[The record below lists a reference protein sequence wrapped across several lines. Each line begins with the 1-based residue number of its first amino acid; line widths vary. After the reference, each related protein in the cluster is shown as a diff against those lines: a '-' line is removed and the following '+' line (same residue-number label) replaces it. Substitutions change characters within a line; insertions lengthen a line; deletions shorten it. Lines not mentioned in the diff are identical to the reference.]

1 MAENKNIVIRLMA
14 DTASYEAAMTR
25 AGSTAKTVASGMEN
39 TGRKSALIASGMTA
53 AGLAVAAFGVA
64 AVKMAADFDQQMST
78 VQANTGATS
87 AQMNQLRA
95 AAIEAGASTVYS
107 ATDSADAINDLG
119 KAGLSTADI
128 LSGGLSGALNLA
140 ASDGM
145 QVGEA
150 AELMSTTLKQFNLE
164 GSDAGKVADALAAG
178 AGKAVGSA
186 HDLGFA
192 LNQAG
197 LMANSMGVSMTE
209 TVGTLSAFANAGMIG
224 SDAGTSLKT
233 MLQRLSNP
241 TKEAQA
247 QMDELGISAYD
258 ASGQFVGLENF
269 AGQLKTS
276 LGGLTQ
282 EQRNAALSVIFGSD
296 AVRAANVLYS
306 EGSEGIAGW
315 TKAVSESGY
324 AAEQAAAKNNNLK
337 GDLENL
343 SGSMESLMISV
354 GEGAQGPLRKMVQG
368 LDTLVDAFAGLPS
381 GVQQTLV
388 VMASLAGVF
397 GAVHKAAG
405 NLNGSTSTMANN
417 IGLAIDPIQRVKTA
431 LASAQTAFQMFKAS
445 SMSASEQMEAFGTS
459 VSKAELKTAGFKTAG
474 SSVIDLLG
482 GPWGVAITVAT
493 TVLGAFISEQQ
504 KAQERSTQLSN
515 ALQEGASAA
524 QHYEKALSDSSGA
537 RVTDN
542 WLGRLITG
550 YDNVW
555 QAIDKVG
562 IKHSTYIKAIQG
574 EKTAVNEVYKELD
587 AYRTQLANQGG
598 LFTGNEYRVVANSL
612 TELQNGYK
620 ESQISAANLAQAEK
634 ESTQASIDKT
644 GALLSGADA
653 ASQSADNAQEAA
665 SADDILAEAF
675 GATTDAV
682 SDTASA
688 LSEVIDAMQTYY
700 GFAISSSDA
709 QIDLANKISSANDT
723 ISQNVKILDLNTE
736 AGRENQSALNDIADA
751 ALKCAK
757 AQAQNGDS
765 LNDIYPNIDKAHD
778 AFTQLMQSLGKT
790 PEEAEAAAQA
800 YGLTRDAVDELV
812 NGLQNT
818 PDSKTIEVTVTG
830 DAVAKFEQVKLA
842 AEETPDGKHVTI
854 SGDNTDLMKKI
865 AQATNAKIDSKTSTL
880 TLDSDQYMIALAIAN
895 GAKIDDKTGYLKG
908 DNSDAMNKFLQTQG
922 WKLNDKGFIVNADGS
937 PAMSVLTNLSNY
949 QIADKYFQIH
959 GTYVDESGG
968 TYSSS
973 GYRPENAKGN
983 IPTGATGG
991 LYDGDRFRY
1000 ANGGYAFNGYVDPK
1014 WAPGTATSDSVYLDN
1029 GRIARGEY
1037 VENALATSYYGVDFM
1052 DALNRRAIPRE
1063 VFATANQMTGNQVSV
1078 QVDTASVVAAITSLH
1093 NDLGAIISAASDDS
1107 TVSDRD
1113 LGRLIRKYAR
1123 A

>member
-39 TGRKSALIASGMTA
+39 TGRKSALIVSGMTA

-87 AQMNQLRA
+87 AQLGQLRA

-107 ATDSADAINDLG
+107 ATESAGAINELG
-119 KAGLSTADI
+119 KAGLSTSDI

-145 QVGEA
+145 AVGDA
-150 AELMSTTLKQFNLE
+150 AELMATTLKQFNLTGAE
-164 GSDAGKVADALAAG
+164 STQVADALAAG

-197 LMANSMGVSMTE
+197 LVANSMGVSMQE
-209 TVGTLSAFANAGMIG
+209 TTGTLAAFANAGMIG

-233 MLQRLSNP
+233 MLQRLASP
-241 TKEAQA
+241 TDKAQTL
-247 QMDELGISAYD
+247 MDELGINVYD
-258 ASGQFVGLENF
+258 ANGKFIGLAGA
-269 AGQLKTS
+269 AGQLQN
-276 LGGLTQ
+276 GLSGLSQQ
-282 EQRNAALSVIFGSD
+282 ERNAALNTIFGAD
-296 AVRAANVLYS
+296 AVRAANVLYE
-306 EGSEGIAGW
+306 EGAEGIDGW
-315 TKAVSESGY
+315 TKAVSQSGY
-324 AAEQAAAKNNNLK
+324 AADLAAKKNDNLK

-343 SGSMESLMISV
+343 GGSMESLMISV

-405 NLNGSTSTMANN
+405 NLNGSTSIMANN
-417 IGLAIDPIQRVKTA
+417 IGLAIDPIQRVKAA
-431 LASAQTAFQMFKAS
+431 LGSAQTAFQMFRAS
-445 SMSASEQMEAFGTS
+445 SMSASEQIETFGTS
-459 VSKAELKTAGFKTAG
+459 ASKAELKTAGFKSVG
-474 SSVIDLLG
+474 SSVIELLG
-482 GPWGVAITVAT
+482 GPWGIAITAAT
-493 TVLGAFISEQQ
+493 TVLGAFVSEQQ

-515 ALQEGASAA
+515 ALQEGTSAA

-587 AYRTQLANQGG
+587 AYRTQLAKQGG
-598 LFTGNEYRVVANSL
+598 LFTGNEYKVVANSL
-612 TELQNGYK
+612 TELQKGYK

-665 SADDILAEAF
+665 SADDILSEAF

-709 QIDLANKISSANDT
+709 QVDLANKISSANDT
-723 ISQNVKILDLNTE
+723 ISQNVKTLDLNTE

-812 NGLQNT
+812 NSLQNT

-830 DAVAKFEQVKLA
+830 DAVVKFEQVKLA
-842 AEETPDGKHVTI
+842 AKETPDGKHVTI

-865 AQATNAKIDSKTSTL
+865 AQATNAKIDDKTSTL

-937 PAMSVLTNLSNY
+937 PAMSALTNLSNY

-973 GYRPENAKGN
+973 GYRPANATGN

-1078 QVDTASVVAAITSLH
+1078 QVDTDSVVAAITSLH
-1093 NDLGAIISAASDDS
+1093 NDLGAIISAASNDS

>member
-78 VQANTGATS
+78 VQANTGATG
-87 AQMNQLRA
+87 AQLDQLRA

-107 ATDSADAINDLG
+107 ASDSADAINDLG
-119 KAGLSTADI
+119 KAGLSTTDI

-324 AAEQAAAKNNNLK
+324 SAEQAAAKNNNLK

-598 LFTGNEYRVVANSL
+598 LFTGNEYKVVANSL

-812 NGLQNT
+812 NSLQNT

-865 AQATNAKIDSKTSTL
+865 AQATNAKIDPKTGTL

-973 GYRPENAKGN
+973 GYRPKNATGN

>member
-1 MAENKNIVIRLMA
+1 MALNENIMIRLSA
-14 DTASYEAAMTR
+14 DTSNYSTKMAAASTQAEKL
-25 AGSTAKTVASGMEN
+25 STALEKPGSKSRIATNIMAGM
-39 TGRKSALIASGMTA
+39 
-53 AGLAVAAFGVA
+53 GVA
-64 AVKMAADFDQQMST
+64 AVALGVSATKMAADFDQSMST
-78 VQANTGATS
+78 IQADLQASDGDM
-87 AQMNQLRA
+87 QKLRA
-95 AAIEAGASTVYS
+95 AAIQAGADTVYS
-107 ATDSADAINDLG
+107 ANEAAEGIDALG

-164 GSDAGKVADALAAG
+164 GADAGKVADALAAG

-186 HDLGFA
+186 HDLGLA

-224 SDAGTSLKT
+224 SDA
-233 MLQRLSNP
+233 
-241 TKEAQA
+241 
-247 QMDELGISAYD
+247 
-258 ASGQFVGLENF
+258 
-269 AGQLKTS
+269 
-276 LGGLTQ
+276 
-282 EQRNAALSVIFGSD
+282 
-296 AVRAANVLYS
+296 VRAANVLYS

-315 TKAVSESGY
+315 TKAVSDSGF
-324 AAEQAAAKNNNLK
+324 AADVAAKKNDNLK
-337 GDLENL
+337 GDLEQL
-343 SGSMESLMISV
+343 SGSFETLMINL
-354 GEGAQGPLRKMVQG
+354 GEGSQGALRTLVQG
-368 LDTLVDAFAGLPS
+368 VDTLVDAFASLPAP
-381 GVQQTLV
+381 VQQGAIALT
-388 VMASLAGVF
+388 AAIG
-397 GAVHKAAG
+397 GAVALHKALTPLEASSGTAG
-405 NLNGSTSTMANN
+405 D
-417 IGLAIDPIQRVKTA
+417 AIALLVDPIQRAKTA
-431 LASAQTAFQMFKAS
+431 APQLAAGLTQINSAMGATVGDIANGTVTLGKGETAINGVKQ
-445 SMSASEQMEAFGTS
+445 
-459 VSKAELKTAGFKTAG
+459 AGAG
-474 SSVIDLLG
+474 VIDLLG
-482 GPWGVAITVAT
+482 GPWGVAITAAT
-493 TVLGAFISEQQ
+493 AVLGAFISEQQ

-515 ALQEGASAA
+515 ALQEGTSAA
-524 QHYEKALSDSSGA
+524 QYYEKALSDSSGA

-542 WLGRLITG
+542 WLGRLTTG
-550 YDNVW
+550 YDNLW

-574 EKTAVNEVYKELD
+574 EKNAVSEVYKEID
-587 AYRTQLANQGG
+587 AYRSKLADQGNMV
-598 LFTGNEYRVVANSL
+598 TGNEYHVISQSL
-612 TELQNGYK
+612 TELQGNYK
-620 ESQISAANLAQAEK
+620 NAEISAANLAQADK
-634 ESTQASIDKT
+634 ETTQASLDKT
-644 GALLSGADA
+644 GALLTGADA
-653 ASQSADNAQEAA
+653 ADQSASSSQDAA

-675 GATTDAV
+675 GATKDAA
-682 SDTASA
+682 SDTAGA
-688 LSEVIDAMQTYY
+688 LSEVIDAMKTYY

-709 QIDLANKISSANDT
+709 QIDLADKIASANDT
-723 ISQNVKILDLNTE
+723 IGKNAKTLDLNTE
-736 AGRENQSALNDIADA
+736 AGRKNQSALNDIADA

-778 AFTQLMQSLGKT
+778 AFTNLMQSLGKT

-800 YGLTRDAVDELV
+800 YGLTRKAVDDLV
-812 NGLQNT
+812 ASLQNT

-842 AEETPDGKHVTI
+842 AKETPDGKHVTI

-865 AQATNAKIDSKTSTL
+865 AQAANVEIDPKTGTL

-908 DNSDAMNKFLQTQG
+908 DNTDAMNKFLQTQG

-959 GTYVDESGG
+959 GSYVDESGG

-973 GYRPENAKGN
+973 GYRPKNAKGN

-1063 VFATANQMTGNQVSV
+1063 VLTPTNTQNVSV
-1078 QVDTASVVAAITSLH
+1078 TVDTASVVAAITRLH
-1093 NDLGAIISAASDDS
+1093 ADLGNIISEHDGGENV
-1107 TVSDRD
+1107 TYRD
-1113 LGRLIRKYAR
+1113 LVRMVRKCMR
-1123 A
+1123 

>member
-87 AQMNQLRA
+87 AQLGQLRA

-107 ATDSADAINDLG
+107 ATESAGAINELG
-119 KAGLSTADI
+119 KAGLSTSDI

-145 QVGEA
+145 AVGDA
-150 AELMSTTLKQFNLE
+150 AELMATTLKQFNLTGAE
-164 GSDAGKVADALAAG
+164 STQVADALAAG

-197 LMANSMGVSMTE
+197 LVANSMGVSMQE
-209 TVGTLSAFANAGMIG
+209 TTGTLAAFANAGMIG

-233 MLQRLSNP
+233 MLQRLASP
-241 TKEAQA
+241 TDKAQTL
-247 QMDELGISAYD
+247 MDELGINVYD
-258 ASGQFVGLENF
+258 ANGKFIGLAGA
-269 AGQLKTS
+269 AGQLQN
-276 LGGLTQ
+276 GLSGLSQQ
-282 EQRNAALSVIFGSD
+282 ERNAALNTIFGAD
-296 AVRAANVLYS
+296 AVRAANVLYE
-306 EGSEGIAGW
+306 EGAEGIDGW
-315 TKAVSESGY
+315 TKAVSQSGY
-324 AAEQAAAKNNNLK
+324 AADLAAKKNDNLK

-343 SGSMESLMISV
+343 GGSMESLMISV

-405 NLNGSTSTMANN
+405 NLNGSTSIMANN
-417 IGLAIDPIQRVKTA
+417 IGLAIDPIQRVKAA
-431 LASAQTAFQMFKAS
+431 LGSAQTAFQMFRAS
-445 SMSASEQMEAFGTS
+445 SMSASEQIETFGTS
-459 VSKAELKTAGFKTAG
+459 ASKAELKTAGFKSVG
-474 SSVIDLLG
+474 SSVIELLG
-482 GPWGVAITVAT
+482 GPWGIAITAAT
-493 TVLGAFISEQQ
+493 TVLGAFVSEQQ

-515 ALQEGASAA
+515 ALQEGTSAA

-587 AYRTQLANQGG
+587 AYRTQLAKQGG
-598 LFTGNEYRVVANSL
+598 LFTGNEYKVVANSL
-612 TELQNGYK
+612 TELQKGYK

-665 SADDILAEAF
+665 SADDILSEAF

-709 QIDLANKISSANDT
+709 QVDLANKISSANDT
-723 ISQNVKILDLNTE
+723 ISQNVKTLDLNTE

-812 NGLQNT
+812 NSLQNT

-830 DAVAKFEQVKLA
+830 DAVVKFEQVKLA
-842 AEETPDGKHVTI
+842 AKETPDGKHVTI

-865 AQATNAKIDSKTSTL
+865 AQATNAKIDDKTSTL
-880 TLDSDQYMIALAIAN
+880 TLDGDQYMIALAIAN

-937 PAMSVLTNLSNY
+937 PAMSALTNLSNY

-973 GYRPENAKGN
+973 GYRPANATGN

-1078 QVDTASVVAAITSLH
+1078 QVDTDSVVAAITSLH
-1093 NDLGAIISAASDDS
+1093 NDLGAIISAASNDS

>member
-78 VQANTGATS
+78 VQANTGATG
-87 AQMNQLRA
+87 AQLDQLRA

-107 ATDSADAINDLG
+107 ATDSADAINELG
-119 KAGLSTADI
+119 KAGLSTTDI
-128 LSGGLSGALNLA
+128 LTGGLSGALNLA

-186 HDLGFA
+186 HDLGLA

-233 MLQRLSNP
+233 MLQRLSSP

-315 TKAVSESGY
+315 TKSVSESGY

-405 NLNGSTSTMANN
+405 NLNGSASTMANN
-417 IGLAIDPIQRVKTA
+417 IGLAVDPIQRVKAA
-431 LASAQTAFQMFKAS
+431 LGSAQTSFDLFKGS
-445 SMSASEQMEAFGTS
+445 SMSASEQMEVFGTS
-459 VSKAELKTAGFKTAG
+459 ASKAELKTAGFKAAG

-482 GPWGVAITVAT
+482 GPWGIAITAAT

-515 ALQEGASAA
+515 ALQDGTSAA

-537 RVTDN
+537 RITDN
-542 WLGRLITG
+542 WLGRLTTG

-587 AYRTQLANQGG
+587 AYRTKLANKGG
-598 LFTGNEYRVVANSL
+598 LFTGNEYKVVANSL
-612 TELQNGYK
+612 TELQKGYK
-620 ESQISAANLAQAEK
+620 ESQISADNLAQAEK

-653 ASQSADNAQEAA
+653 ANQSAASSQDAA

-682 SDTASA
+682 SDTASS

-709 QIDLANKISSANDT
+709 QIDLANKISSATDT
-723 ISQNVKILDLNTE
+723 ISQNVKTLDLNTE

-812 NGLQNT
+812 NSLQNT

-830 DAVAKFEQVKLA
+830 DAAAKFEQVKLA

-865 AQATNAKIDSKTSTL
+865 AQATKAKIDPKTGTL

-973 GYRPENAKGN
+973 GYRPKNATGN

-991 LYDGDRFRY
+991 MFTDGAFQQF
-1000 ANGGYAFNGYVDPK
+1000 AGGGMFSGYVDPA
-1014 WAPGTATSDSVYLDN
+1014 WAPGNGLSDSVYLLN
-1029 GRIARGEY
+1029 ARLAAGEY
-1037 VENALATSYYGVDFM
+1037 THRAAAVDYYGLENM
-1052 DALNRRAIPRE
+1052 RAINEMRVPRE
-1063 VFATANQMTGNQVSV
+1063 AFMTSRSMPDVSV
-1078 QVDTASVVAAITSLH
+1078 QVDTRAVVAAITSLH
-1093 NDLGAIISAASDDS
+1093 NDLGAIISAAAGDS

-1113 LGRLIRKYAR
+1113 LGRLIRRYAR

>member
-25 AGSTAKTVASGMEN
+25 AGSTARTVASGMEN
-39 TGRKSALIASGMTA
+39 TGRKSALIASGVTA

-87 AQMNQLRA
+87 AQMDQLRA

-233 MLQRLSNP
+233 MLQRLPNP
-241 TKEAQA
+241 TKEVQA

-343 SGSMESLMISV
+343 GGSMESLMISV

-381 GVQQTLV
+381 GVQQTIV
-388 VMASLAGVF
+388 VMASLAGVL

-405 NLNGSTSTMANN
+405 NLNGSTSLMAND

-445 SMSASEQMEAFGTS
+445 SMSASEQINAFGTS
-459 VSKAELKTAGFKTAG
+459 AGEAELKTAGFKAVG
-474 SSVIDLLG
+474 SSVMSLLG
-482 GPWGVAITVAT
+482 GPWGIAITAAT

-537 RVTDN
+537 RATDN
-542 WLGRLITG
+542 WLGRLING

-653 ASQSADNAQEAA
+653 ASQSADKAQEAA

-723 ISQNVKILDLNTE
+723 ISQNVKTLDLNTE

-812 NGLQNT
+812 NSLQNT

-842 AEETPDGKHVTI
+842 VEETPDGKHVTI

-865 AQATNAKIDSKTSTL
+865 AQATNAKIDPKTGTL

-922 WKLNDKGFIVNADGS
+922 WKLNDKGFIVNADSS

-973 GYRPENAKGN
+973 GYRPKNATGN

-1093 NDLGAIISAASDDS
+1093 NDLGAIISAASDDL

-1113 LGRLIRKYAR
+1113 LGRLIRRYAR

>member
-445 SMSASEQMEAFGTS
+445 SMSAFEQMEAFGTS

-922 WKLNDKGFIVNADGS
+922 WKLDDKGFIVNADGS
-937 PAMSVLTNLSNY
+937 PAMSVITNLSNY

-1078 QVDTASVVAAITSLH
+1078 QVDIASVVAAITSLH

>member
-1 MAENKNIVIRLMA
+1 MALNENIMIRLSA
-14 DTASYEAAMTR
+14 DTSNYSTKMAAASTQAEKL
-25 AGSTAKTVASGMEN
+25 STALEKPGSKSRIATNIMAGM
-39 TGRKSALIASGMTA
+39 
-53 AGLAVAAFGVA
+53 GVA
-64 AVKMAADFDQQMST
+64 AVALGVSATKMAADFDQSMST
-78 VQANTGATS
+78 IQADLQASDGDM
-87 AQMNQLRA
+87 QKLRA
-95 AAIEAGASTVYS
+95 AAIQAGADTIYN
-107 ATDSADAINDLG
+107 ANEAAEGIDALG

-164 GSDAGKVADALAAG
+164 GADAGRVADALAAG

-186 HDLGFA
+186 HDLGLA

-315 TKAVSESGY
+315 TKAVSDSGF
-324 AAEQAAAKNNNLK
+324 AADVAAKKNDNLK
-337 GDLENL
+337 GDLEQL
-343 SGSMESLMISV
+343 SGSFETLMINL
-354 GEGAQGPLRKMVQG
+354 GEGSQGALRTLVQG
-368 LDTLVDAFAGLPS
+368 VDTLVDAFASLPAP
-381 GVQQTLV
+381 VQQGAIALT
-388 VMASLAGVF
+388 AAIG
-397 GAVHKAAG
+397 GAVALHKALTPLEASSGTAG
-405 NLNGSTSTMANN
+405 N
-417 IGLAIDPIQRVKTA
+417 AIALLVDPIQRAKTA
-431 LASAQTAFQMFKAS
+431 APQLAAGLTQINSAMGATVGDIANGTVTLGKGETAINGVKQ
-445 SMSASEQMEAFGTS
+445 
-459 VSKAELKTAGFKTAG
+459 AGAG
-474 SSVIDLLG
+474 VIDLLG
-482 GPWGVAITVAT
+482 GPWGVAITAAT
-493 TVLGAFISEQQ
+493 AVLGAFISEQQ

-515 ALQEGASAA
+515 TLQEGTSAA
-524 QHYEKALSDSSGA
+524 QYYEKALSDSSGA

-542 WLGRLITG
+542 WLGRLTTG

-587 AYRTQLANQGG
+587 AYRTQLASQGG
-598 LFTGNEYRVVANSL
+598 LFTGNEYRIVANSL

-620 ESQISAANLAQAEK
+620 ESQISAADLAQAEK

-723 ISQNVKILDLNTE
+723 ISQNVKTLDLNTE

-765 LNDIYPNIDKAHD
+765 LNDIYSNIDKAHD

-800 YGLTRDAVDELV
+800 YGLTRKAVDDLV
-812 NGLQNT
+812 NSLQNT

-830 DAVAKFEQVKLA
+830 DAVAKFEQVKLT

-865 AQATNAKIDSKTSTL
+865 AQAANAKIDPKTGTL

-908 DNSDAMNKFLQTQG
+908 DNSDAMNKFLQAQG

-959 GTYVDESGG
+959 GSYVDESGG

-973 GYRPENAKGN
+973 GYRPKNAKGN
-983 IPTGATGG
+983 IPTGAAGG

-1063 VFATANQMTGNQVSV
+1063 VLTPTDTQNVSV
-1078 QVDTASVVAAITSLH
+1078 NVDTASVVAAITSLH
-1093 NDLGAIISAASDDS
+1093 ADLGNIISEHDGGENV
-1107 TVSDRD
+1107 TYRD
-1113 LGRLIRKYAR
+1113 LVRMVRKCMR
-1123 A
+1123 

>member
-388 VMASLAGVF
+388 VMTSLAGVF

-417 IGLAIDPIQRVKTA
+417 IGLAIDPIQRVKAA
-431 LASAQTAFQMFKAS
+431 LGSAQTAFQMFKAS
-445 SMSASEQMEAFGTS
+445 SMSASEQMETFGTS
-459 VSKAELKTAGFKTAG
+459 ASKAELKTAGFKTVG

-482 GPWGVAITVAT
+482 GPWGVAITAAT

-515 ALQEGASAA
+515 ALQEGTSAA

-723 ISQNVKILDLNTE
+723 ISQNVKTLDLNTE

-812 NGLQNT
+812 NSLQNT

-865 AQATNAKIDSKTSTL
+865 AQATNAKIDPKTGTL

-973 GYRPENAKGN
+973 GYRPKNATGN

-1113 LGRLIRKYAR
+1113 LGRLIRRYAR

>member
-87 AQMNQLRA
+87 AQLGQLRA

-107 ATDSADAINDLG
+107 ATESAGAINELG
-119 KAGLSTADI
+119 KAGLSTSDI

-145 QVGEA
+145 AVGDA
-150 AELMSTTLKQFNLE
+150 AELMATTLKQFNLTGAE
-164 GSDAGKVADALAAG
+164 STQVADALAAG

-197 LMANSMGVSMTE
+197 LVANSMGVSMQE
-209 TVGTLSAFANAGMIG
+209 TTGTLAAFANAGMIG

-233 MLQRLSNP
+233 MLQRLASP
-241 TKEAQA
+241 TDKAQTL
-247 QMDELGISAYD
+247 MDELGINVYD
-258 ASGQFVGLENF
+258 ANGKFIGLAGA
-269 AGQLKTS
+269 AGQLQN
-276 LGGLTQ
+276 GLSGLSQQ
-282 EQRNAALSVIFGSD
+282 ERNAALNTIFGAD
-296 AVRAANVLYS
+296 AVRAANVLYE
-306 EGSEGIAGW
+306 EGAEGIDGW
-315 TKAVSESGY
+315 TKAVSQSGY
-324 AAEQAAAKNNNLK
+324 AADLAAKKNDNLK

-343 SGSMESLMISV
+343 GGSMESLMISV

-405 NLNGSTSTMANN
+405 NLNGSTSIMANN
-417 IGLAIDPIQRVKTA
+417 IGLAIDPIQRVKAA
-431 LASAQTAFQMFKAS
+431 LGSAQTAFQMFRAS
-445 SMSASEQMEAFGTS
+445 SMSASEQIETFGTS
-459 VSKAELKTAGFKTAG
+459 ASKAELKTAGFKSVG
-474 SSVIDLLG
+474 SSVIELLG
-482 GPWGVAITVAT
+482 GPWGIAITAAT
-493 TVLGAFISEQQ
+493 TVLGAFVSEQQ

-515 ALQEGASAA
+515 ALQEGTSAA

-587 AYRTQLANQGG
+587 AYRTQLAKQGG
-598 LFTGNEYRVVANSL
+598 LFTGNEYKVVANSL
-612 TELQNGYK
+612 TELQKGYK

-665 SADDILAEAF
+665 SADDILSEAF

-709 QIDLANKISSANDT
+709 QVDLANKISSANDT
-723 ISQNVKILDLNTE
+723 ISQNVKTLDLNTE

-812 NGLQNT
+812 NSLQNT

-830 DAVAKFEQVKLA
+830 DAVVKFEQVKLA
-842 AEETPDGKHVTI
+842 AKETPDGKHVTI

-865 AQATNAKIDSKTSTL
+865 AQATNAKIDDKTSTL

-937 PAMSVLTNLSNY
+937 PAMSTLTNLSNY

-973 GYRPENAKGN
+973 GYRPANATGN

-1078 QVDTASVVAAITSLH
+1078 QVDTDSVVAAITSLH
-1093 NDLGAIISAASDDS
+1093 NDLGAIISAASNDS

>member
-1 MAENKNIVIRLMA
+1 MALNENIMIRLSA
-14 DTASYEAAMTR
+14 DTSNYSTKMAAASTQAEKL
-25 AGSTAKTVASGMEN
+25 STALEKPGGKSRIAKNLMAGM
-39 TGRKSALIASGMTA
+39 
-53 AGLAVAAFGVA
+53 GLAAVALGVSA
-64 AVKMAADFDQQMST
+64 TKMAADFDQSMST
-78 VQANTGATS
+78 IQADLQASDGDM
-87 AQMNQLRA
+87 QKLRA
-95 AAIEAGASTVYS
+95 AAIQAGSDTVYN
-107 ATDSADAINDLG
+107 ANEAADGIDALG

-186 HDLGFA
+186 HDLGLA

-258 ASGQFVGLENF
+258 ASGQFVGLESF

-276 LGGLTQ
+276 LSGLTQ
-282 EQRNAALSVIFGSD
+282 EQRNAALSIIFGSD

-306 EGSEGIAGW
+306 EGSDGIAGW
-315 TKAVSESGY
+315 TKAVSDSGF
-324 AAEQAAAKNNNLK
+324 AADVASKKNDNLK
-337 GDLENL
+337 GDIEQL
-343 SGSMESLMISV
+343 SGSFETMMINL
-354 GEGAQGPLRKMVQG
+354 GEGSQGVLRNLVQG
-368 LDTLVDAFAGLPS
+368 LDTLVNAFSSLPAP
-381 GVQQTLV
+381 VQQ
-388 VMASLAGVF
+388 
-397 GAVHKAAG
+397 GAVAMTAAVGGAIALHKALGPLEETSGTAG
-405 NLNGSTSTMANN
+405 NAIAML
-417 IGLAIDPIQRVKTA
+417 IDPIQRARTAAPQLAEGLMQVGSSMGAAMSDIATGTVTIGKGETA
-431 LASAQTAFQMFKAS
+431 LN
-445 SMSASEQMEAFGTS
+445 G
-459 VSKAELKTAGFKTAG
+459 LKKAG
-474 SSVIDLLG
+474 SGVIDLLG
-482 GPWGVAITVAT
+482 GPWGVASTAAAM
-493 TVLGAFISEQQ
+493 VLGTFISEQQ
-504 KAQERSTQLSN
+504 KAEERATQLST
-515 ALQEGASAA
+515 ALQDGASAA
-524 QHYEKALSDSSGA
+524 QYYEKTLADSSGA
-537 RVTDN
+537 KITDN
-542 WLGRLITG
+542 WLGRLTSG

-555 QAIDKVG
+555 QAVDKVG
-562 IKHSTYIKAIQG
+562 IKHATFINAIKG
-574 EKTAVNEVYKELD
+574 EKNAVSEVYKEID
-587 AYRTQLANQGG
+587 AYRSKLADQGNMV
-598 LFTGNEYRVVANSL
+598 TGNEYRVISQSL
-612 TELQNGYK
+612 TELQGNYK
-620 ESQISAANLAQAEK
+620 NAEISAADLAQADK
-634 ESTQASIDKT
+634 ETTQASLDKT
-644 GALLSGADA
+644 GALLTGADA
-653 ASQSADNAQEAA
+653 ANQSAASSQDAA

-675 GATTDAV
+675 GATKDAV
-682 SDTASA
+682 SDTAGA
-688 LSEVIDAMQTYY
+688 LSEVIDAMETYY

-709 QIDLANKISSANDT
+709 QVDLADKIASANDT
-723 ISQNVKILDLNTE
+723 IGKNAKTLDLTTE
-736 AGRENQSALNDIADA
+736 AGRKNQSALNDIADA

-800 YGLTRDAVDELV
+800 YGLTRKAVDDLV
-812 NGLQNT
+812 NSLQAT

-842 AEETPDGKHVTI
+842 AKETPDGKHVTI

-865 AQATNAKIDSKTSTL
+865 TQAANAKIDPKTGTL

-959 GTYVDESGG
+959 GSYVDESGG

-973 GYRPENAKGN
+973 GYRPKNATGN

-991 LYDGDRFRY
+991 LYDGNQFRY

-1063 VFATANQMTGNQVSV
+1063 VLTPTNTQNVSV
-1078 QVDTASVVAAITSLH
+1078 NVDTASVVAAITSLH
-1093 NDLGAIISAASDDS
+1093 ADLGNILSEHDGGENV
-1107 TVSDRD
+1107 TYRD
-1113 LGRLIRKYAR
+1113 LVRMIRKCMR
-1123 A
+1123 

>member
-25 AGSTAKTVASGMEN
+25 AGSTARTVASGMEN

-87 AQMNQLRA
+87 AQMDQLRA

-107 ATDSADAINDLG
+107 ATESADAINELG
-119 KAGLSTADI
+119 KAGLSTSDI

-145 QVGEA
+145 AVGDA
-150 AELMSTTLKQFNLE
+150 AELMATTLKQFNLTGAE
-164 GSDAGKVADALAAG
+164 STQVADALAAG

-197 LMANSMGVSMTE
+197 LVANSMGVSMQE
-209 TVGTLSAFANAGMIG
+209 TTGTLAAFANAGMIG

-233 MLQRLSNP
+233 MLQRLASP
-241 TKEAQA
+241 TDKAQTL
-247 QMDELGISAYD
+247 MDELGINVYD
-258 ASGQFVGLENF
+258 ANGKFIGLAGA
-269 AGQLKTS
+269 AGQLQN
-276 LGGLTQ
+276 GLSGLSQQ
-282 EQRNAALSVIFGSD
+282 ERNTALNTIFGAD
-296 AVRAANVLYS
+296 AVRAANVLYK
-306 EGSEGIAGW
+306 EGAEGIDGW
-315 TKAVSESGY
+315 TKAVSQSGY
-324 AAEQAAAKNNNLK
+324 AADLAAKKNDNLK

-343 SGSMESLMISV
+343 GGSMESLMISV

-405 NLNGSTSTMANN
+405 NLNGSTSIMANN
-417 IGLAIDPIQRVKTA
+417 IGLAIDPIQRVKAA

-445 SMSASEQMEAFGTS
+445 SMSASEQMETFGTS
-459 VSKAELKTAGFKTAG
+459 ASKAQLKTAGFKAVG

-482 GPWGVAITVAT
+482 GPWGIAITAAT

-515 ALQEGASAA
+515 ALQEGTSAA
-524 QHYEKALSDSSGA
+524 QYYEKALSDSSGA
-537 RVTDN
+537 RITDN
-542 WLGRLITG
+542 WLGRLTTG

-574 EKTAVNEVYKELD
+574 EKTAVNEVHKELD
-587 AYRTQLANQGG
+587 SYRNQLSKQGG
-598 LFTGNEYRVVANSL
+598 LFTGNEYNVVANSL
-612 TELQNGYK
+612 TELQKGYK

-653 ASQSADNAQEAA
+653 ADQSATSSQDAA
-665 SADDILAEAF
+665 SADDILSEAF
-675 GATTDAV
+675 GATKDAV
-682 SDTASA
+682 SDTAGA

-709 QIDLANKISSANDT
+709 QVDLADKIASANDAIGKNAKT
-723 ISQNVKILDLNTE
+723 LDLNTE

-790 PEEAEAAAQA
+790 PEEAEAAARA
-800 YGLTRDAVDELV
+800 YGLTRDAVDKLV
-812 NGLQNT
+812 NSLQNT

-842 AEETPDGKHVTI
+842 AKETPDGKHVTI

-865 AQATNAKIDSKTSTL
+865 AQATNAKIDDKTGTL

-973 GYRPENAKGN
+973 GYRPKNATGN

-1093 NDLGAIISAASDDS
+1093 NDLGAIISAASNDS

>member
-1 MAENKNIVIRLMA
+1 MALNENIMIRLSA
-14 DTASYEAAMTR
+14 DTSNYSTKMAAASTQAEKL
-25 AGSTAKTVASGMEN
+25 STALEKPGSKSRIATNLMAGM
-39 TGRKSALIASGMTA
+39 
-53 AGLAVAAFGVA
+53 GLAAVALGVSA
-64 AVKMAADFDQQMST
+64 TKMAADFDQSMST
-78 VQANTGATS
+78 IQADLQASDGD
-87 AQMNQLRA
+87 MRKLRA
-95 AAIEAGASTVYS
+95 AAIQAGADTVYN
-107 ATDSADAINDLG
+107 ANEAADGIDALG
-119 KAGLSTADI
+119 KAGLSTTDI

-186 HDLGFA
+186 HDLGLA

-276 LGGLTQ
+276 MSGLTQ
-282 EQRNAALSVIFGSD
+282 EQRNAALSIIFGSD

-306 EGSEGIAGW
+306 EGSDGIAGW
-315 TKAVSESGY
+315 TKAVSDSGF
-324 AAEQAAAKNNNLK
+324 AADVASKKNDNLK
-337 GDLENL
+337 GDDVEQLF
-343 SGSMESLMISV
+343 GSFETLMINL
-354 GEGAQGPLRKMVQG
+354 GEGSQGVLRNLVQG
-368 LDTLVDAFAGLPS
+368 LDTLVNAFSSLPAP
-381 GVQQTLV
+381 VQQG
-388 VMASLAGVF
+388 ALAMTAAVG
-397 GAVHKAAG
+397 GAIALHKALGPLEKTSGTAG
-405 NLNGSTSTMANN
+405 NAIAML
-417 IGLAIDPIQRVKTA
+417 IDPIQRARTAAPQLAEGLMQVGSSMGAAMSDIATGTVTIGKGETA
-431 LASAQTAFQMFKAS
+431 LN
-445 SMSASEQMEAFGTS
+445 G
-459 VSKAELKTAGFKTAG
+459 LKKAG
-474 SSVIDLLG
+474 SGVIDLLG
-482 GPWGVAITVAT
+482 GPWGVAITAAAA
-493 TVLGAFISEQQ
+493 VLGTLISEQQ
-504 KAQERSTQLSN
+504 KAQERASQLST
-515 ALQEGASAA
+515 ALQDGTSAI
-524 QHYEKALSDSSGA
+524 QYYDKALADSSGA
-537 RVTDN
+537 KVTDN
-542 WLGRLITG
+542 WLSRLVTG

-555 QAIDKVG
+555 QAVDKVG
-562 IKHSTYIKAIQG
+562 IKHATFISAIKG
-574 EKTAVNEVYKELD
+574 EKNAVSEVYKEID
-587 AYRTQLANQGG
+587 AYRSKLADQGNMV
-598 LFTGNEYRVVANSL
+598 TGNEYRVISQSL
-612 TELQNGYK
+612 TELQGNYK
-620 ESQISAANLAQAEK
+620 NAEISAADLAQADK
-634 ESTQASIDKT
+634 EATQASLDKT
-644 GALLSGADA
+644 GALLTGADA
-653 ASQSADNAQEAA
+653 ANQSASSSQDAA

-675 GATTDAV
+675 GATKDAA
-682 SDTASA
+682 SDTAGA
-688 LSEVIDAMQTYY
+688 LSEVIDAMETYY

-709 QIDLANKISSANDT
+709 QVDLADKIASANDT
-723 ISQNVKILDLNTE
+723 IGKNAKTLDLNTE
-736 AGRENQSALNDIADA
+736 AGRKNQSALNDIADA

-778 AFTQLMQSLGKT
+778 AFTSLMQSLGKT

-800 YGLTRDAVDELV
+800 YGLTRDAVDDLV
-812 NGLQNT
+812 TSLQAT

-842 AEETPDGKHVTI
+842 AKETPDGKHVTI

-865 AQATNAKIDSKTSTL
+865 AQAANVEIDPKTGTL

-922 WKLNDKGFIVNADGS
+922 WKLNDKGFIVNANGD

-959 GTYVDESGG
+959 GSYVDESGG

-973 GYRPENAKGN
+973 GYRPKNATGN

-991 LYDGDRFRY
+991 LYDGNQFRY

-1063 VFATANQMTGNQVSV
+1063 ALTPTNTQNVSV
-1078 QVDTASVVAAITSLH
+1078 TVDTASVVAAITSLH
-1093 NDLGAIISAASDDS
+1093 ADLGNIISEHDGGENV
-1107 TVSDRD
+1107 TYRD
-1113 LGRLIRKYAR
+1113 LVRMIRKCMR
-1123 A
+1123 

>member
-1 MAENKNIVIRLMA
+1 MALNENIMIRLSA
-14 DTASYEAAMTR
+14 DTSNYSTKMAAASTQAEKL
-25 AGSTAKTVASGMEN
+25 STALEKPGSKSRIATNLMAGM
-39 TGRKSALIASGMTA
+39 
-53 AGLAVAAFGVA
+53 GLAAVALGVSA
-64 AVKMAADFDQQMST
+64 TKMAADFDQSMST
-78 VQANTGATS
+78 IQADLQASDGDM
-87 AQMNQLRA
+87 QKLRA
-95 AAIEAGASTVYS
+95 AAIQAGADTVYN
-107 ATDSADAINDLG
+107 ANEAADGIDALG
-119 KAGLSTADI
+119 KAGLSTTDI

-186 HDLGFA
+186 HDLGLA

-241 TKEAQA
+241 TKAAQA

-276 LGGLTQ
+276 MSGLTQ
-282 EQRNAALSVIFGSD
+282 EQRNAALSIIFGSD

-306 EGSEGIAGW
+306 EGSDGIAGW
-315 TKAVSESGY
+315 TKAVSDSGF
-324 AAEQAAAKNNNLK
+324 AADVASKKNDNLK
-337 GDLENL
+337 GDIEQL
-343 SGSMESLMISV
+343 SGSFETMMVNL
-354 GEGAQGPLRKMVQG
+354 GEGSQGVLRNLVQG
-368 LDTLVDAFAGLPS
+368 LDTLVNAFSSLPAP
-381 GVQQTLV
+381 VQQG
-388 VMASLAGVF
+388 ALAMTATVG
-397 GAVHKAAG
+397 GAIALHKALGSLEKTSGTAG
-405 NLNGSTSTMANN
+405 NAIAML
-417 IGLAIDPIQRVKTA
+417 IDPIQRARTAAPQLAEGLMQVGSSMGAAMSDIATGTITLGKGETA
-431 LASAQTAFQMFKAS
+431 LN
-445 SMSASEQMEAFGTS
+445 G
-459 VSKAELKTAGFKTAG
+459 LKKAG
-474 SSVIDLLG
+474 SGVIDLLG
-482 GPWGVAITVAT
+482 GPWGVAITAAAM
-493 TVLGAFISEQQ
+493 VLGTFISEQQ
-504 KAQERSTQLSN
+504 KAEERATQLST
-515 ALQEGASAA
+515 ALQDGASAA
-524 QHYEKALSDSSGA
+524 QYYEKTLADSSGA
-537 RVTDN
+537 KITDN
-542 WLGRLITG
+542 WLGRLTSG

-555 QAIDKVG
+555 QAVDKVG
-562 IKHSTYIKAIQG
+562 IKHATFINAIKGEKNAVGEVNKAIESYRKQLTDQG
-574 EKTAVNEVYKELD
+574 KLVTS
-587 AYRTQLANQGG
+587 
-598 LFTGNEYRVVANSL
+598 NEYRVISQSL
-612 TELQNGYK
+612 TELQGNYK
-620 ESQISAANLAQAEK
+620 ASESAATDFAQADK
-634 ESTQASIDKT
+634 EATQASLDKT
-644 GALLSGADA
+644 GALLTGADA
-653 ASQSADNAQEAA
+653 ANQSAASSQDAA

-675 GATTDAV
+675 GATKDAV
-682 SDTASA
+682 SDTAGA
-688 LSEVIDAMQTYY
+688 LSEVIDAMETYY

-709 QIDLANKISSANDT
+709 QVDLADKIASANDT
-723 ISQNVKILDLNTE
+723 IGKNAKTLDLTTE
-736 AGRENQSALNDIADA
+736 AGRKNQSALNDIADA

-778 AFTQLMQSLGKT
+778 AFTSLMQSLGKT

-800 YGLTRDAVDELV
+800 YGLTRKAVDDLV
-812 NGLQNT
+812 NSLQAT

-842 AEETPDGKHVTI
+842 AKETPDGKHVTI

-865 AQATNAKIDSKTSTL
+865 AQAANAEIDPKTGTL

-922 WKLNDKGFIVNADGS
+922 WKLNDKGFIVAADGS
-937 PAMSVLTNLSNY
+937 PAMSVLANLSNY

-959 GTYVDESGG
+959 GSYVDESGG

-973 GYRPENAKGN
+973 GYRPKNATGN

-991 LYDGDRFRY
+991 LYDGNQFRY

-1063 VFATANQMTGNQVSV
+1063 VFSKVPAAQTVPQGRAMQPSV
-1078 QVDTASVVAAITSLH
+1078 TNVTVNVAGSKSPEVVARETVEIIRRE
-1093 NDLGAIISAASDDS
+1093 LG
-1107 TVSDRD
+1107 VRQ
-1113 LGRLIRKYAR
+1113 
-1123 A
+1123 

>member
-1 MAENKNIVIRLMA
+1 MA

-368 LDTLVDAFAGLPS
+368 LDTLVDVFAGLPS

-417 IGLAIDPIQRVKTA
+417 IGLAIDPIQRVKAA
-431 LASAQTAFQMFKAS
+431 LGSAQTAFQMFKAS

-474 SSVIDLLG
+474 SSVIELLG

-598 LFTGNEYRVVANSL
+598 LFTGNEYKVVANSL
-612 TELQNGYK
+612 TELQKGYK

-682 SDTASA
+682 SDTSSA

-709 QIDLANKISSANDT
+709 QVDLANKISSANDT
-723 ISQNVKILDLNTE
+723 ISQNVKTLDLNTE

-812 NGLQNT
+812 NSLQNT

-865 AQATNAKIDSKTSTL
+865 AQATNAKIDPKTGTL

-973 GYRPENAKGN
+973 GYRPKNATGN

>member
-25 AGSTAKTVASGMEN
+25 AGSTARTVASGMEN
-39 TGRKSALIASGMTA
+39 TGRKSALIASGVTA

-241 TKEAQA
+241 TKEVQA

-381 GVQQTLV
+381 GVQQTIV
-388 VMASLAGVF
+388 VMASLAGVL

-405 NLNGSTSTMANN
+405 NLNGSTSMMAND

-445 SMSASEQMEAFGTS
+445 SMSASEQINAFGTS
-459 VSKAELKTAGFKTAG
+459 AGKAELKTAGFKAVG
-474 SSVIDLLG
+474 SGVMSLLG
-482 GPWGVAITVAT
+482 GPWGVAITAAT

-537 RVTDN
+537 RATDN
-542 WLGRLITG
+542 WLGRLING

-723 ISQNVKILDLNTE
+723 ISQNVKTLDLNTE

-778 AFTQLMQSLGKT
+778 VFTQLMQSLGKT

-812 NGLQNT
+812 NSLQNT

-865 AQATNAKIDSKTSTL
+865 AKATNAKIDPKTGTL

-922 WKLNDKGFIVNADGS
+922 WKLNDKGFIVNADSS

-973 GYRPENAKGN
+973 GYRPKNATGN

>member
-417 IGLAIDPIQRVKTA
+417 IGLAIDPIQRVKAA
-431 LASAQTAFQMFKAS
+431 LGSAQTAFQMFKAS
-445 SMSASEQMEAFGTS
+445 SMSASEQMETFGTS
-459 VSKAELKTAGFKTAG
+459 ASKAELKTAGFKTVG

-482 GPWGVAITVAT
+482 GPWGVAITAAT

-515 ALQEGASAA
+515 ALQEGTSAA

-723 ISQNVKILDLNTE
+723 ISQNVKTLDLNTE

-812 NGLQNT
+812 NSLQNT

-865 AQATNAKIDSKTSTL
+865 AQATNAKIDPKTGTL

-973 GYRPENAKGN
+973 GYRPKNATGN

>member
-445 SMSASEQMEAFGTS
+445 SMSASEQIDAFGTS
-459 VSKAELKTAGFKTAG
+459 AGKAELKTAGFKAVG

-482 GPWGVAITVAT
+482 GPWGVAITAAT
-493 TVLGAFISEQQ
+493 AVLGAFISEQQ

-682 SDTASA
+682 SDTSSA

-709 QIDLANKISSANDT
+709 QIDLANKISSTNDT
-723 ISQNVKILDLNTE
+723 ISQNDKTLDLNTE

-812 NGLQNT
+812 NSLQNT

-865 AQATNAKIDSKTSTL
+865 AQATNAKIDPKTGTL

-959 GTYVDESGG
+959 GSYVDESGG

-973 GYRPENAKGN
+973 GYRPKNATGN

-1078 QVDTASVVAAITSLH
+1078 QVDTGSVVAAITSLH

-1113 LGRLIRKYAR
+1113 LGRLIRRYAR

>member
-1 MAENKNIVIRLMA
+1 MALNENIMIRLSA
-14 DTASYEAAMTR
+14 DTSNYSTKMAAASTQAEKL
-25 AGSTAKTVASGMEN
+25 STALEKPGSKSRIATNLMAGM
-39 TGRKSALIASGMTA
+39 
-53 AGLAVAAFGVA
+53 GLAAVALGVSA
-64 AVKMAADFDQQMST
+64 TKMAADFDQSMST
-78 VQANTGATS
+78 IQADLQASDGDM
-87 AQMNQLRA
+87 QKLRA
-95 AAIEAGASTVYS
+95 AAIQAGADTVYN
-107 ATDSADAINDLG
+107 ANEAADGIDALG
-119 KAGLSTADI
+119 KAGLSTTDI

-186 HDLGFA
+186 HDLGLA

-241 TKEAQA
+241 TKAAQA

-276 LGGLTQ
+276 MSGLTQ
-282 EQRNAALSVIFGSD
+282 EQRNAALSIIFGSD

-306 EGSEGIAGW
+306 EGSDGIAGW
-315 TKAVSESGY
+315 TKAVSDSGF
-324 AAEQAAAKNNNLK
+324 AADVASKKNDNLK
-337 GDLENL
+337 GDIEQL
-343 SGSMESLMISV
+343 SGSFETMMVNL
-354 GEGAQGPLRKMVQG
+354 GEGSQGVLRNLVQG
-368 LDTLVDAFAGLPS
+368 LDTLVNAFSSLPAP
-381 GVQQTLV
+381 VQQG
-388 VMASLAGVF
+388 ALAMTATVG
-397 GAVHKAAG
+397 GAIALHKALGSLEKTSGTAG
-405 NLNGSTSTMANN
+405 NAIAML
-417 IGLAIDPIQRVKTA
+417 IDPIQRARTAAPQLAEGLMQVGSSMGAAMSDIATGTITLGKGETA
-431 LASAQTAFQMFKAS
+431 LN
-445 SMSASEQMEAFGTS
+445 G
-459 VSKAELKTAGFKTAG
+459 LKKAG
-474 SSVIDLLG
+474 SGVIDLLG
-482 GPWGVAITVAT
+482 GPWGVAIAPAAM
-493 TVLGAFISEQQ
+493 VLGTFISEQQ
-504 KAQERSTQLSN
+504 KAEERATQLST
-515 ALQEGASAA
+515 ALQDGASAA
-524 QHYEKALSDSSGA
+524 QYYEKTLADSSGA
-537 RVTDN
+537 KITDN
-542 WLGRLITG
+542 WLGRLTSG

-555 QAIDKVG
+555 QAVDKVG
-562 IKHSTYIKAIQG
+562 IKHATFINAIKGEKNAVGEVNKAIESYRKQLTDQG
-574 EKTAVNEVYKELD
+574 K
-587 AYRTQLANQGG
+587 
-598 LFTGNEYRVVANSL
+598 LFTSNEYRVISQSL
-612 TELQNGYK
+612 TELQGNYK
-620 ESQISAANLAQAEK
+620 ASESAATDFAQADK
-634 ESTQASIDKT
+634 EATQASLDKT
-644 GALLSGADA
+644 GALLTGADA
-653 ASQSADNAQEAA
+653 ANQSAASSQDAA

-675 GATTDAV
+675 GATKDAV
-682 SDTASA
+682 SDTAGA
-688 LSEVIDAMQTYY
+688 LSEVIDAMETYY

-709 QIDLANKISSANDT
+709 QVDLADKIASANDT
-723 ISQNVKILDLNTE
+723 IGKNAKTLDLTTE
-736 AGRENQSALNDIADA
+736 AGRKNQSALNDIADA

-778 AFTQLMQSLGKT
+778 AFTSLMQSLGKT

-800 YGLTRDAVDELV
+800 YGLTRKAVDDLV
-812 NGLQNT
+812 NSLQAT

-842 AEETPDGKHVTI
+842 AKETPDGKHVTI

-865 AQATNAKIDSKTSTL
+865 AQAANAEIDPKTGTL

-922 WKLNDKGFIVNADGS
+922 WKLNDKGFIVAADGS
-937 PAMSVLTNLSNY
+937 PAMSVLANLSNY

-959 GTYVDESGG
+959 GSYVDESGG

-973 GYRPENAKGN
+973 GYRPKNATGN

-991 LYDGDRFRY
+991 LYDGNQFRY

-1063 VFATANQMTGNQVSV
+1063 VFSKVPAAQTVPQGRAMQPSV
-1078 QVDTASVVAAITSLH
+1078 TNVTVNVAGSKSPEVVARETVEIIRRE
-1093 NDLGAIISAASDDS
+1093 LG
-1107 TVSDRD
+1107 VRQ
-1113 LGRLIRKYAR
+1113 
-1123 A
+1123 

>member
-87 AQMNQLRA
+87 AQLGQLRA

-107 ATDSADAINDLG
+107 ATESAGAINELG
-119 KAGLSTADI
+119 KAGLSTSDI

-145 QVGEA
+145 AVGDA
-150 AELMSTTLKQFNLE
+150 AELMATTLKQFNLTGAE
-164 GSDAGKVADALAAG
+164 STQVADALAAG

-197 LMANSMGVSMTE
+197 LVANSMGVSMQE
-209 TVGTLSAFANAGMIG
+209 TTGTLAAFANAGMIG

-233 MLQRLSNP
+233 MLQRLASP
-241 TKEAQA
+241 TDKAQTL
-247 QMDELGISAYD
+247 MDELGINVYD
-258 ASGQFVGLENF
+258 ANGKFIGLAGA
-269 AGQLKTS
+269 AGQLQN
-276 LGGLTQ
+276 GLSGLSQQ
-282 EQRNAALSVIFGSD
+282 ERNAALNTIFGAD
-296 AVRAANVLYS
+296 AVRAANVLYE
-306 EGSEGIAGW
+306 EGAEGIDGW
-315 TKAVSESGY
+315 TKAVSQSGY
-324 AAEQAAAKNNNLK
+324 AADLAAKKNDNLK

-343 SGSMESLMISV
+343 GGSMESLMISV

-405 NLNGSTSTMANN
+405 NLNGSTSIMANN
-417 IGLAIDPIQRVKTA
+417 IGLAIDPIQRVKAA
-431 LASAQTAFQMFKAS
+431 LGSAQTAFQMFRAS
-445 SMSASEQMEAFGTS
+445 SMSASEQIETFGTS
-459 VSKAELKTAGFKTAG
+459 ASKAELKTAGFKSVG
-474 SSVIDLLG
+474 SSVIELLG
-482 GPWGVAITVAT
+482 GPWGIAITAAT
-493 TVLGAFISEQQ
+493 TVLGAFVSEQQ

-515 ALQEGASAA
+515 ALQEGTSAA

-587 AYRTQLANQGG
+587 AYRTQLAKQGG
-598 LFTGNEYRVVANSL
+598 LFTGNEYKVVANSL
-612 TELQNGYK
+612 TELQKGYK

-665 SADDILAEAF
+665 SADDILSEAF

-709 QIDLANKISSANDT
+709 QVDLANKISSANDT
-723 ISQNVKILDLNTE
+723 ISQNVKTLDLNTE

-812 NGLQNT
+812 NSLQNT

-830 DAVAKFEQVKLA
+830 DAVVKFEQVKLA
-842 AEETPDGKHVTI
+842 AKETPDGKHVTI

-865 AQATNAKIDSKTSTL
+865 AQATNAKIDDKTSTL

-937 PAMSVLTNLSNY
+937 PAMSALTNLSNY

-973 GYRPENAKGN
+973 GYRPANATGN

>member
-25 AGSTAKTVASGMEN
+25 AGSTAKTVASGMED

-306 EGSEGIAGW
+306 EGSEGIDGW
-315 TKAVSESGY
+315 TKVVSESGY

-445 SMSASEQMEAFGTS
+445 SMSASEQMETFGTS
-459 VSKAELKTAGFKTAG
+459 ASKAELKTAGFKAVG

-482 GPWGVAITVAT
+482 GPWGIAITAAT
-493 TVLGAFISEQQ
+493 AVLGAFISEQQ

-515 ALQEGASAA
+515 ALQEGTSAA

-598 LFTGNEYRVVANSL
+598 LFTGNEYKVAANSL
-612 TELQNGYK
+612 TELQKGYK

-723 ISQNVKILDLNTE
+723 ISQNVKTLDLNTE

-812 NGLQNT
+812 NSLQNT

-865 AQATNAKIDSKTSTL
+865 AQATNAKIDSKTGTL

-922 WKLNDKGFIVNADGS
+922 WKLNDKGFIVNADDS
-937 PAMSVLTNLSNY
+937 PAMSMLTNLSNY

-973 GYRPENAKGN
+973 GYRPKNATGN

-1113 LGRLIRKYAR
+1113 LGRLIRRYAR

>member
-25 AGSTAKTVASGMEN
+25 AGSTARTVASGMEN
-39 TGRKSALIASGMTA
+39 TGRKSALIASGVTA

-241 TKEAQA
+241 TKEVQA

-343 SGSMESLMISV
+343 GGSMESLMISV

-381 GVQQTLV
+381 GVQQTIV
-388 VMASLAGVF
+388 VMASLAGVL

-405 NLNGSTSTMANN
+405 NLNGSTSMMAND

-445 SMSASEQMEAFGTS
+445 SMSASEQINAFGTS
-459 VSKAELKTAGFKTAG
+459 AGKAELKTAGFKAVG
-474 SSVIDLLG
+474 SSVMSLLG
-482 GPWGVAITVAT
+482 GPWGVAITAAT

-537 RVTDN
+537 RATDN
-542 WLGRLITG
+542 WLGRLING

-587 AYRTQLANQGG
+587 AYRTKLANQGG

-723 ISQNVKILDLNTE
+723 ISQNVKTLDLNTE

-812 NGLQNT
+812 NSLQNT

-865 AQATNAKIDSKTSTL
+865 AQATNAKIDPKTGTL

-973 GYRPENAKGN
+973 GYRPKNATGN

-1113 LGRLIRKYAR
+1113 LGRLIRRYAR